1 MIPTMEATQ
10 AIRQAFYE
18 AQSRRPYSENAEI
31 VKAATPPGGEWE
43 CNANGDCYGI
53 TWRGMN
59 VATINP
65 AGHLDEISAPQIAM
79 AVLALPTIDAA
90 LRAIIVLAETPDNA
104 ALIRDLAIS
113 VIAFVEKAA
122 PHFVAAQPDE
132 EEDEE

>member
-1 MIPTMEATQ
+1 MIPTMEVTQ

-53 TWRGMN
+53 TWCGMN

-65 AGHLDEISAPQIAM
+65 AGHLDEISEPQIAM
-79 AVLALPTIDAA
+79 AVRALPTIDAA
-90 LRAIIVLAETPDNA
+90 LRAIIVLAET
-104 ALIRDLAIS
+104 IS